1 MDQSMADLLTL
12 SRAQRMEIPNDE
24 VAGRTLVL
32 DAVEQLEENIRQ
44 AGARVTIAQDFPHF
58 RVNAIWATQAIY
70 NR

>member
-1 MDQSMADLLTL
+1 MADLLTL

-24 VAGRTLVL
+24 VGGRTLVL